1 MTNIKKSIKRNYQS
15 WSGSLKEKRN
25 DDVMDFTE
33 YIKDHEKRALEQ
45 RKLDRMEKRQTKLN
59 LIKDGLEEQQTK
71 RHLSASSRQHHNMRN
86 ARSVKYR
93 PDEMSKQAGENI
105 HPDGTADAGTNN
117 KKLVLREPLEIF
129 VDGPFGSP
137 SSNITRAEHAVLIGT
152 GIGREHFNVN
162 FTKVCVKVSRH
173 SPPSSSPSCTDTGAT
188 RSTVPSVTTPGPIT
202 TPATCST

>member
-1 MTNIKKSIKRNYQS
+1 MADHFTLHIRGVGHWTNKLYQLFEEEYEQQSALSRAGTTPSVVTNIKKSIKRNYQS

-25 DDVMDFTE
+25 DDVVDFTE

-59 LIKDGLEEQQTK
+59 LINDGLEEHQTK

-152 GIGREHFNVN
+152 GIGRNI
-162 FTKVCVKVSRH
+162 
-173 SPPSSSPSCTDTGAT
+173 
-188 RSTVPSVTTPGPIT
+188 SV
-202 TPATCST
+202 